1 MIQRCGW
8 CGNDPLYVRYH
19 DEEWGRP
26 VTDDIG
32 LYERM
37 CLEGFQAGLSWITIL
52 RKRENF
58 RTAFASFHPEKV
70 ARFGEK
76 DIERL
81 LQNDGIIRHRGKIE
95 ATIGNA
101 AKTLALIEEF
111 GSLHAY
117 FMAFRPD
124 TPPRPPRT
132 SADLPAETAQS
143 QALSKDLRRRGFRFV
158 GPVTMYAHMQATG
171 MINDHLENCAF
182 RNAVEEDRRR
192 AMLVR

>member
-1 MIQRCGW
+1 MIRRCHW
-8 CGNDPLYVRYH
+8 CGEDPLYVRYH

-26 VTDDIG
+26 VTDDAG

-58 RTAFASFHPEKV
+58 RAGFAGFNPEKV
-70 ARFGEK
+70 AGFGEA
-76 DIERL
+76 DVARL
-81 LQNDGIIRHRGKIE
+81 LQNSGIVRHRGKIE
-95 ATIGNA
+95 AAIGNA
-101 AKTLALIEEF
+101 GKALDLIGTF
-111 GSLHAY
+111 GSLHAF
-117 FMAFRPD
+117 FMRFQPD
-124 TPPRPPRT
+124 VQPGPPRT
-132 SADLPAETAQS
+132 PADIPAETAES
-143 QALSKDLRRRGFRFV
+143 RALSKELRRRGFRFV

-171 MINDHLENCAF
+171 IVNDHCADCAF